1 MKKKI
6 QILSGVTWCC
16 VITILF
22 FVACSESGS
31 TGETKQQDSLSK
43 RTLPN
48 ANSRESVLK
57 KVNYLDSLML
67 NSTSSVPD
75 KNIAQQFI
83 SACGEFVMFFP
94 QDSLSLKFSFQSCAV
109 AVNVYSDQ
117 QALILI
123 DNCLKNFPSHPNKIE
138 LLLMKAMVYD
148 DRLHDKDRARLV
160 YEQLIREFPGTPAA
174 DQAKAALRFSEKSDL
189 EMIREMEKKNGI
201 R

>member
-1 MKKKI
+1 MKKKL
-6 QILSGVTWCC
+6 QIISGVTWCC

-31 TGETKQQDSLSK
+31 TGETKQQDSLIK

-94 QDSLSLKFSFQSCAV
+94 QDSLSPKFSFQSCAV
-109 AVNVYSDQ
+109 AVNVYADQ

-160 YEQLIREFPGTPAA
+160 YEQIVKEFPGTPAA
-174 DQAKAALRFSEKSDL
+174 DQAKAAMRYSDKSDL